1 MCLDSKLQM
10 IKLKTHLDNP
20 YLAPHLNNL
29 VTSEENC
36 IISGNNEVVTPRK
49 RGSYL
54 RQVVSLSGKI
64 FAEMPRND
72 PMKRLEKYGIFPRSK
87 YTFDVYLQIAYL
99 AGQKRSLDY
108 IVEHLRKDFPVLDAA
123 HLSRKF
129 IKRVLLLTSA
139 VVTPFLPELAPLD
152 RPWNLMIDGTVRT
165 SGNSTLIVILAHFP
179 DDNSIF
185 PLLATFLPSENKQDL
200 VKILLE
206 LKQKLPSQPQSVVSD
221 FSKGFLTSLPEVFPE
236 STSLGCHFHAI
247 ELIART
253 LIYPS
258 IKKLNKKIKLF
269 LNKLKLIIRQILH
282 RQKNHQSLRLMAL
295 TLKMIASK
303 NQGDFGRNLISM
315 IEQLSAVHDC
325 LLKNRDYFGD
335 EYKKLKSL
343 FSRQKWDEIS
353 DSTKQL
359 EIILKYFDDLRDC
372 LRPDN
377 LYVSEEIAQ
386 KSLEKIVNSWEK
398 KKSIPQ
404 LQKAAKTLNN
414 LISYLVPA
422 MYNQSYPRT
431 TSILE
436 GLNNQVKRAM
446 RHWCGTEQLPLS
458 FEWVGELL
466 SVITGIGDIIQWSD
480 ILTQI
485 PLNNWVTKL
494 RRLQL
499 QEKARRSEI
508 RSARWLAGL
517 QPSSLH
523 RQFETMI
530 RRDWIKEVMN

>member
-1 MCLDSKLQM
+1 M
-10 IKLKTHLDNP
+10 LKPKAHPNNLFKTRI
-20 YLAPHLNNL
+20 LNNL

-36 IISGNNEVVTPRK
+36 IIFGNNEEDIPRK
-49 RGSYL
+49 RGNYL
-54 RQVVSLSGKI
+54 RQVISLSGKN
-64 FAEMPRND
+64 FAEVPRSN
-72 PMKRLEKYGIFPRSK
+72 PMERLEKYGILPRSK

-99 AGQKRSLDY
+99 AGQGRSLDY
-108 IVEHLRKDFPVLDAA
+108 IVEHLKKDFSALDDA

-129 IKRVLLLTSA
+129 VKRVLLLTSA

-152 RPWNLMIDGTVRT
+152 KPWNLMIDGTVRT

-179 DDNSIF
+179 DDNSTF

-200 VKILLE
+200 VKILGE
-206 LKQKLPSQPQSVVSD
+206 LREKLPSQPQSVISD
-221 FSKGFLTSLPEVFPE
+221 FSKGFLSSLPAVFPE

-247 ELIART
+247 ELIARI
-253 LIYPS
+253 LIYPN

-269 LNKLKLIIRQILH
+269 LNNLKSIIRQILY
-282 RQKNHQSLRLMAL
+282 RQKNHQSLRLMAH
-295 TLKMIASK
+295 TLKFIISK
-303 NQGDFGRNLISM
+303 HQGGFGRNLISM

-325 LLKNRDYFGD
+325 LLKNRKIFGD

-343 FSRQKWDEIS
+343 FNRQKWGEIENFA
-353 DSTKQL
+353 KQL
-359 EIILKYFDDLRDC
+359 EIVLRYFDELRDC

-377 LYVSEEIAQ
+377 YEVSEELARQ
-386 KSLEKIVNSWEK
+386 SLENIVNSWEK
-398 KKSIPQ
+398 NKSIPQ
-404 LQKAAKTLNN
+404 LQNAAKTLKN
-414 LISYLVPA
+414 LLPYLVPA
-422 MYNQSYPRT
+422 MGNPDYPRT

-466 SVITGIGDIIQWSD
+466 SVITGIGDITQWSD

-485 PLNNWVTKL
+485 PLSNWVKKL
-494 RRLQL
+494 RRLQF
-499 QEKARRSEI
+499 QEKIRRSDI

-517 QPSSLH
+517 QPSGLH
-523 RQFETMI
+523 RQFEWMI
-530 RRDWIKEVMN
+530 KRDFMKEVMN

>member
-1 MCLDSKLQM
+1 MNQT
-10 IKLKTHLDNP
+10 KTHLINP
-20 YLAPHLNNL
+20 YLTPHLNNL
-29 VTSEENC
+29 VTSEANC
-36 IISGNNEVVTPRK
+36 IISENNEVVTPPA

-54 RQVVSLSGKI
+54 RQIVSLSGKT
-64 FAEMPRND
+64 FAKVPRND
-72 PMKRLEKYGIFPRSK
+72 PMKRLEMYGIFPHSK

-108 IVEHLRKDFPVLDAA
+108 IVEHLRKDFPALDAA

-129 IKRVLLLTSA
+129 VKRALLLTSA
-139 VVTPFLPELAPLD
+139 VITPFLPQLAPLD
-152 RPWNLMIDGTVRT
+152 KPWNLMIDGTVRT
-165 SGNSTLIVILAHFP
+165 SGNSTLIVVLAHFP
-179 DDNSIF
+179 HDNSIF

-200 VKILLE
+200 VQILHQ
-206 LKQKLPSQPQSVVSD
+206 LKQKLPSQPQSVISD
-221 FSKGFLTSLPEVFPE
+221 FSKGFLTSLPEVFLE

-247 ELIART
+247 ELIARI
-253 LIYPS
+253 LVYPN
-258 IKKLNKKIKLF
+258 IKRLNKKIRLF
-269 LNKLKLIIRQILH
+269 LNKLKSIIRQILY

-295 TLKMIASK
+295 TLKTIVSK
-303 NQGDFGRNLISM
+303 HQGDFGRNLISM

-325 LLKNRDYFGD
+325 LLENQNFFGE

-343 FSRQKWDEIS
+343 FSRQKWGEIENS
-353 DSTKQL
+353 AKQL
-359 EIILKYFDDLRDC
+359 EIVLKYFDELRDC

-377 LYVSEEIAQ
+377 LDGSEELAQ
-386 KSLEKIVNSWEK
+386 ASLENIVNSWERS
-398 KKSIPQ
+398 KSNPH
-404 LQKAAKTLNN
+404 LQKAAKTLDN
-414 LISYLVPA
+414 LIPYLIPA
-422 MYNQSYPRT
+422 MCNQDYPRT

-466 SVITGIGDIIQWSD
+466 SVITGVGDISQWSD

-494 RRLQL
+494 RRLQF
-499 QEKARRSEI
+499 QEKTRRSEI

-523 RQFETMI
+523 RQFEMMI
-530 RRDWIKEVMN
+530 KRDCLKEVMN